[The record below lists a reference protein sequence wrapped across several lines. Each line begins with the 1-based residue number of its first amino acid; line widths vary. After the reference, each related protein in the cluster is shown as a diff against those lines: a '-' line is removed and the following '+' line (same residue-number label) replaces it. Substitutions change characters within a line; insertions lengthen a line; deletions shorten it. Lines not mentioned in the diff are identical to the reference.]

1 MTVTQADVSATNE
14 VSPRVTRHLLID
26 RVYHWLMAACVLTLL
41 ATAFLPIIGYKF
53 EWLGLHWTT
62 GVALSALV
70 LIHVVR
76 ALIWQ
81 NFWAMVIDGADL
93 RNARQHLAQGL
104 GRKGAVPGKPGKYN
118 ALQKLYHAGIAV
130 LVLSIVVTGLLM
142 LLKIDTPL
150 WRRNPY
156 VLADYQWGWI
166 YVVHGFAAMAL
177 ITMVMIHVYFALR
190 PDEWRLT
197 RSMFRG
203 WISRREFE
211 EHHDKARWVGDER

>member
-1 MTVTQADVSATNE
+1 MTATQANAKQVPS
-14 VSPRVTRHLLID
+14 RVTRHLLID

-76 ALIWQ
+76 AVIWQ
-81 NFWAMVIDGADL
+81 DFWAMVIDGADL
-93 RNARQHLAQGL
+93 RNAGQHLAQAL
-104 GRKGAVPGKPGKYN
+104 GRKGAAPGKPGKYN
-118 ALQKLYHAGIAV
+118 VLQKLYHAGIAV
-130 LVLSIVVTGLLM
+130 LLLSIVATGLLM

-156 VLADYQWGWI
+156 LLADYQWGWI
-166 YVVHGFAAMAL
+166 YVVHGLAAMAL

-203 WISRREFE
+203 WISRGEFD
-211 EHHDKARWVGDER
+211 EHHDKARWAADER